1 MALRKEGRLG
11 GLFAILILP
20 LLLYCGVQTGRD
32 VRQRHWGLGIWGILM
47 VCFIL
52 WMLTRLFSGA
62 QH

>member
-1 MALRKEGRLG
+1 MDKEGRLG

-20 LLLYCGVQTGRD
+20 LLLYCGLQTWRD
-32 VRQRHWGLGIWGILM
+32 LRQQHWGLSIWGTLM

-52 WMLTRLFSGA
+52 WMLTRLFSGS